1 MRPSRRKKRFLPE
14 AALQRECPPS
24 HDERRRG
31 QGSNPGPLEDLPHGW
46 SRDPRARRDRSRR
59 SRWRARLHPRPVRL
73 RQVDALEHHRR
84 LSPGV
89 ERGGRDRWL
98 SRARARPPPDLRLPG
113 ARGVPLAHRR
123 RKHRVRH
130 QRPFPIGKGRAD
142 RPLCPPRRSRRVRER
157 IPSGALGRHEAAC
170 RGRPCARRE
179 PRRAL
184 SRRAVRRARL
194 DHAPRDERRAPADL
208 GGGKEDDSL
217 RDPRHR
223 GVVPARGPRRRSLR
237 TPGLDPPYRRH
248 RSAPPA
254 RPFLAALP
262 RVARQYP
269 RGNRAR
275 TSDMTR
281 PATDDAPPPP
291 TGPNLLE
298 TILLPAL
305 TAGVLIAIWH
315 AAVVLT
321 HTQVFP
327 SPLAVVRGLS
337 ELARKGVLGSYVRD
351 SLMRVAAGYSLA
363 LVLGIPLGIALGWYS
378 AAARAINPVIQF
390 LRPISPLAWIPV
402 AIVLF
407 GVSNSAAIF
416 LIFLASF
423 FPIVVAAMN

>member
-1 MRPSRRKKRFLPE
+1 
-14 AALQRECPPS
+14 
-24 HDERRRG
+24 
-31 QGSNPGPLEDLPHGW
+31 
-46 SRDPRARRDRSRR
+46 
-59 SRWRARLHPRPVRL
+59 
-73 RQVDALEHHRR
+73 
-84 LSPGV
+84 
-89 ERGGRDRWL
+89 
-98 SRARARPPPDLRLPG
+98 
-113 ARGVPLAHRR
+113 
-123 RKHRVRH
+123 
-130 QRPFPIGKGRAD
+130 
-142 RPLCPPRRSRRVRER
+142 
-157 IPSGALGRHEAAC
+157 
-170 RGRPCARRE
+170 
-179 PRRAL
+179 
-184 SRRAVRRARL
+184 
-194 DHAPRDERRAPADL
+194 
-208 GGGKEDDSL
+208 
-217 RDPRHR
+217 
-223 GVVPARGPRRRSLR
+223 
-237 TPGLDPPYRRH
+237 
-248 RSAPPA
+248 
-254 RPFLAALP
+254 
-262 RVARQYP
+262 
-269 RGNRAR
+269 
-275 TSDMTR
+275 MTR

-291 TGPNLLE
+291 TGPNVLE

-423 FPIVVAAMN
+423 FPIVVAAMNGVRNVPSMYVQAGRNFGLSAPALFSRVIFPAALPRVLTGLRVSLGVAWLVVVAAEMIAVNSGLGYLVIDSRNAGKRYDLVIAAMVLIGVIGLVLNTLLRQVERLRAVRWGFNAP